1 MTYGGKGLKELLRKH
16 GRTVNWVAAGIDID
30 PQTITRWTDNAP
42 IGRLYEISKYAG
54 IDIHEIIEC
63 FNPDRIELTPDDR
76 IGGENN

>member
-1 MTYGGKGLKELLRKH
+1 MKELLRKH
-16 GRTVNWVAAGIDID
+16 GRTVEWVAEGIDIN

-42 IGRLYEISKYAG
+42 IGRLFAIAKYTN

-63 FNPDRIELTPDDR
+63 FNPDRNELIPDDR